1 MAETQTRKGEV
12 TFKGNPVDLV
22 GPKLKPGD
30 KAPDFDC
37 VGAGLAVVKLAD
49 TAGKARL
56 FNVVPSLDTPVC
68 NKQTRYF
75 SEQLQ
80 ALGDKVAA
88 YTVSL
93 DLPFAQARWCT
104 EASVDNVKNLSDVR
118 NHSFGKNYGVLIQG
132 LPIPLLA
139 RAVIVVGPDD
149 TVRYAEYVPEI
160 AQEPDY
166 VPALAALEAA
176 AGA

>member
-1 MAETQTRKGEV
+1 MAETRKGEV
-12 TFKGNPVDLV
+12 TFKGNPVELA

-30 KAPDFDC
+30 KAPDFTC
-37 VGAGLAVVKLAD
+37 VGAGLALVKLAD
-49 TAGKARL
+49 TTGKARL

-68 NKQTRYF
+68 NKQTRKF
-75 SEQLQ
+75 SEELT

-104 EASVDNVKNLSDVR
+104 EAKVENIKNLSDVR
-118 NHSFGKNYGVLIQG
+118 DQSFGEHFGVLVRG
-132 LPIPLLA
+132 LPIALLA
-139 RAVIVVGPDD
+139 RAVFVVDPSD
-149 TVRYAEYVPEI
+149 TVKYVEIVSEI
-160 AQEPDY
+160 ASEPDY
-166 VPALAALEAA
+166 EPALAALKEA

>member
-1 MAETQTRKGEV
+1 MADTRKDEV
-12 TFKGNPVDLV
+12 TFRGKPVTLV

-30 KAPDFDC
+30 KAPDFTT
-37 VGAGLAVVKLAD
+37 VGAGLALVKLAD

-68 NKQTRYF
+68 NKQTKRF
-75 SEQLQ
+75 AEEVK

-93 DLPFAQARWCT
+93 DLPFAQARFCT
-104 EASVDNVKNLSDVR
+104 EANIESLKNLSDVHD
-118 NHSFGKNYGVLIQG
+118 HSFGEHYGVLISD

-139 RAVIVVGPDD
+139 RAVVVVDPSD
-149 TVRYAEYVPEI
+149 TVRYVEIVPEI

-166 VPALAALEAA
+166 EPALAALKEA